1 MTQTHLADSIS
12 ADDANAA
19 APIALRPFLVSC
31 AIYSIVGLTVLAGLA
46 HALLS
51 FWRPVV

>member
-1 MTQTHLADSIS
+1 MTQIHRADSIS

-31 AIYSIVGLTVLAGLA
+31 AIWSILGFAVLAGLA
-46 HALLS
+46 HALMTL
-51 FWRPVV
+51 WGPAG